1 MSNYY
6 DQIAKEFEEQTAS
19 DDMMSKLLGNP
30 EPLKVSENPP
40 EIPEEHK
47 VGASALD
54 WGKCLPS
61 IYV

>member
-6 DQIAKEFEEQTAS
+6 DPIAKEFEEQIAR
-19 DDMMSKLLGNP
+19 DDMMSKLLGHP
-30 EPLKVSENPP
+30 EPLKVIENPP

-54 WGKCLPS
+54 WVKYLS
-61 IYV
+61 